1 VGDVPLAAHAVL
13 WQIWALVSFGVDG
26 FAHAAETLVGN
37 LLGGQDFSLVRRVCG
52 RIILWGVGIG
62 VVFTLLY
69 GFFLEPIASGFTT
82 HAHVVASIASMAWL
96 VAWIQPVNAVVFV
109 FDGILIGANDVAYM
123 FKAMAIAAFG
133 VYLPLALV
141 FVWWLDAGLVGA
153 WGAYQGLMVGRFLT
167 LLHRYRNEGWLRSF
181 IK

>member
-1 VGDVPLAAHAVL
+1 M
-13 WQIWALVSFGVDG
+13 
-26 FAHAAETLVGN
+26 GN
-37 LLGGQDFSLVRRVCG
+37 LLGRGDFVLVRRVCG

-69 GFFLEPIASGFTT
+69 AFWLEPIAYGFTE
-82 HAHVVASIASMAWL
+82 HVQVVASIASMAWL

-123 FKAMAIAAFG
+123 FKAMAIAALG
-133 VYLPLALV
+133 VYLPLVLV
-141 FVWWLDAGLVGA
+141 FVWWLDGGLVGA

-167 LLHRYRNEGWLRSF
+167 LLHRYRSGGWLQTF